1 MQKKESIGDIIKHFD
16 GFGKEAGFFL
26 EEISPEDE
34 KMFQDIFN
42 SLAEKKYTTVTLI
55 GTTKD
60 QMVGLSGN
68 RSSLIYLLAKAMLK
82 DEDLMVAVGSAMR
95 VLQMMAIYSKEFKT
109 DESKGKEEL
118 N

>member
-1 MQKKESIGDIIKHFD
+1 MQKKETIEEIFKHFD
-16 GFGKEAGFFL
+16 DFGKEAGFFL
-26 EEISPEDE
+26 DEISPEDE
-34 KMFQDIFN
+34 KMFQDIYN

-60 QMVGLSGN
+60 QMVGLSGS
-68 RSSLIYLLAKAMLK
+68 RSSLVYLLAKAMLK

-95 VLQMMAIYSKEFKT
+95 VLQMMAIYSQGFKT
-109 DESKGKEEL
+109 DESKGKEKL